1 MVVGYCCEVFVC
13 GVLWLVVGLF
23 CGLQVVG
30 CWFIGGFLVVLLGLW
45 FVSVV
50 VVVCLLLFH
59 GFACGWV
66 WVGLVGCLFMDCDCC
81 FVGFLFALRIVL
93 VFGYA
98 LVIWCGWFGG
108 LVDCAAVRV
117 G

>member
-13 GVLWLVVGLF
+13 GVLWLVFGFVLW
-23 CGLQVVG
+23 LAG
-30 CWFIGGFLVVLLGLW
+30 CWLLVHWWFLVVLLGLW

-66 WVGLVGCLFMDCDCC
+66 WV
-81 FVGFLFALRIVL
+81 
-93 VFGYA
+93 VFGVL
-98 LVIWCGWFGG
+98 LVYG
-108 LVDCAAVRV
+108 L
-117 G
+117 